1 MTNLQQVAHVC
12 RAIWPGA
19 RPTALI
25 EHDAIVVL
33 LGHRNL
39 VHRLIILHEPAPSG
53 IRLVKVL
60 FRAGIPGRI
69 DSATEGE
76 LVIVDMTRDEDGGC
90 SQPSACAFLH

>member
-33 LGHRNL
+33 LDYRTL

-53 IRLVKVL
+53 IRLVKLL
-60 FRAGIPGRI
+60 FRGGIPGRI

-76 LVIVDMTRDEDGGC
+76 LVTIDMTRDGDDALA
-90 SQPSACAFLH
+90 QTSATAFLH